1 MLQPEVYTVHMLDYK
16 FLVEDKDIHRQTESS
31 HHGPPQVPQSVRSEA
46 RKKNYVKPVK
56 LHLYLVQY
64 TNTCR
69 ELQQQRPLPGRQGS
83 CRGSSSTGPSSQARN
98 TQTWASP
105 QYPQRSGSVK

>member
-1 MLQPEVYTVHMLDYK
+1 MLDYK
-16 FLVEDKDIHRQTESS
+16 FLVEDEDIHRQTESS

-46 RKKNYVKPVK
+46 RRTRLCPVK
-56 LHLYLVQY
+56 LHMDPVF
-64 TNTCR
+64 TDTCR
-69 ELQQQRPLPGRQGS
+69 EPLQQRPLPGRQVS

-105 QYPQRSGSVK
+105 QYWQRSGSRFLKLL